1 MSYITDVRAMCVDF
15 CVYAGRIAR
24 GAVSGGGDA
33 VHYVHS
39 RCVGWIRD
47 EATRRRGGTRD
58 RGAGTALGGVSRV
71 GKIGVRR
78 TRTSVITRVARGVY
92 AGVERA
98 RSARRGGW
106 NSPSRLGVRE
116 A

>member
-1 MSYITDVRAMCVDF
+1 MWVEF
-15 CVYAGRIAR
+15 CVYEGSTSRRAATGD
-24 GAVSGGGDA
+24 GDA

-39 RCVGWIRD
+39 RCVGWIGD
-47 EATRRRGGTRD
+47 EATRPEGGTRD

-71 GKIGVRR
+71 GKIEVRR

-106 NSPSRLGVRE
+106 NSPSRLLEARE